1 MKDANYI
8 KLINEIAK
16 QNVVELDKFLQLA
29 LSSNYG
35 YYTNKMP
42 FFSEEFESSGDF
54 ITSCELSQIFGELI
68 GLFLGNNYLSFSN
81 TPEINLVELGAGRG
95 TLLKDI
101 LRVTKNIDNF
111 HNKINL
117 HILEINPML
126 KQMQIEAL
134 KDYPNIL
141 NKTHWYDNIDELY
154 NDLSS
159 GYFANKPTFIYSNEF
174 FDALPIKQ
182 YVYTNNQFCE
192 ICVRFNKDSNKL
204 EYVLKPIVQESFFNN
219 KLAINLEQNHII
231 EVSPLGQNIYTKL
244 LKIIKKNSGLILTI
258 DYGYEKP
265 TGLSSLRG
273 YKSNQ
278 LLNALE
284 ILQNATFCD
293 ITYNV
298 NFASL
303 QAIAKDLNVN
313 SYNIISQSEFLLD
326 LGFNIRLQ
334 SLLNT
339 LNPDS
344 QEYKDFLTTANLLVD
359 NEEMGGK
366 FKVMLHSHNMVDIYG
381 FSKIND

>member
-1 MKDANYI
+1 MTDANYI
-8 KLINEIAK
+8 KLINEVAK
-16 QNVVELDKFLQLA
+16 QNVLELDKFLHLA
-29 LSSNYG
+29 LSSTYG
-35 YYTNKMP
+35 YYANKMP
-42 FFSEEFESSGDF
+42 FFSEQLETSGDF
-54 ITSCELSQIFGELI
+54 ITSCDLSQIFGELI
-68 GLFLGNNYLSFSN
+68 GLFLGSNYLSFN
-81 TPEINLVELGAGRG
+81 NKPEFNLVELGAGRG

-101 LRVTKNIDNF
+101 LRVTKNIEGF
-111 HNKINL
+111 HNKLNL

-126 KQMQIEAL
+126 KQLQMESL

-182 YVYTNNQFCE
+182 YVYRDNKFYE
-192 ICVRFNKDSNKL
+192 ICVRFNKDSNEL
-204 EYVLKPIVQESFFNN
+204 EYVLNPIVQENFFAD
-219 KLAINLEQNHII
+219 KLAINFPQDHII
-231 EVSPLGQNIYTKL
+231 ESSPLANKIYAKL

-273 YKSNQ
+273 YKNNT

-284 ILQNATFCD
+284 ILQNATSCD
-293 ITYNV
+293 ITYNI
-298 NFASL
+298 NFGSL
-303 QAIAKDLNVN
+303 DNIAKDLALNRYKIV
-313 SYNIISQSEFLLD
+313 SQRQFLLD
-326 LGFNIRLQ
+326 LGFDIRLQ

-344 QEYKDFLTTANLLVD
+344 QEYQDFLTTANLLID
-359 NEEMGGK
+359 NNEMGEK
-366 FKVMLHSHNMVDIYG
+366 FKVMLHSENMLDIYG
-381 FSKIND
+381 FNKIND